1 MQSSHDDAPLIITIG
16 RQMGCGGRELGRLL
30 ASRLGIGYYDKE
42 LLIDVARQAGMPPE
56 YLASKDERTPSFL
69 SGVMSFTFGH
79 SPINFYATPSAISD
93 DNLYAIQSDY
103 IRELGRK
110 ESCVIVGRT
119 SDYILRDHPRC
130 VNVFLHASDEDCAR
144 RIMERGDVKTHQE
157 AKALAARTNKI
168 RAAYYNFFTD
178 RRWGNAATYDL
189 CINTSLMSMEQVA
202 DVVLFYIK
210 QRYGIDCI

>member
-79 SPINFYATPSAISD
+79 SPVNFYATRRLSAMTIYMPSRAI
-93 DNLYAIQSDY
+93 
-103 IRELGRK
+103 
-110 ESCVIVGRT
+110 T
-119 SDYILRDHPRC
+119 S
-130 VNVFLHASDEDCAR
+130 ASSVAR
-144 RIMERGDVKTHQE
+144 SHV
-157 AKALAARTNKI
+157 
-168 RAAYYNFFTD
+168 
-178 RRWGNAATYDL
+178 
-189 CINTSLMSMEQVA
+189 
-202 DVVLFYIK
+202 
-210 QRYGIDCI
+210 